1 MKNILLLCAASG
13 VLWMSGCAANAP
25 TNSAANTSSI
35 IIKSPAK
42 TAARST
48 PAPQKIP
55 ANAQKISIDL
65 PGGYK
70 PKAATIKAGT
80 PVAIT
85 FHLKSDAGCGNIIAL
100 PAAKWSKTLKVG
112 QSATVVYTPTK
123 TGELKFACDMDMYR
137 GSLTV
142 R

>member
-1 MKNILLLCAASG
+1 MNRFFLLPTVAG
-13 VLWMSGCAANAP
+13 VLAISGCASNTQTASNADKDV
-25 TNSAANTSSI
+25 

-42 TAARST
+42 PTT
-48 PAPQKIP
+48 PASASQKIP
-55 ANAQKISIDL
+55 AGAQKVSIDL

-70 PKAATIKAGT
+70 NGAATVKAGK

-112 QSATVVYTPTK
+112 ESATVVYTPTK
-123 TGELKFACDMDMYR
+123 TGELKFACDMDMMR
-137 GSLTV
+137 GTLKV
-142 R
+142 E